1 MDQINQ
7 FTCNCDAGFT
17 GVTCDVDINE
27 CLLNTSNCGNGRE
40 TNFLCLFWVKFV
52 KQART
57 TAA

>member
-17 GVTCDVDINE
+17 GVTCDVDVNE

-40 TNFLCLFWVKFV
+40 TNLHFLGLKFV
-52 KQART
+52 EQART
-57 TAA
+57 ITA